1 MELTHEQLQLVEN
14 YLDKKDITYIDIRT
28 EVFDHIVSDIETK
41 IEIEKS
47 DFKTTFHK
55 VANKWNIHLKKE
67 SSWIFGVAYSLPKIA
82 LEKAKRSFKR
92 YYFISVLSFI
102 IPLFILTIID
112 LHFTENIKNEL
123 NLFLQT
129 ITVLTFI
136 VFGLL
141 FILKFKEKTKTTY
154 SFILKT
160 QSWNFIFSFII
171 LFDLDFFNKNGNLM
185 DSQLAFLIAF
195 IFSTFSYFHFYK
207 KHKEAIKKYKIS

>member
-1 MELTHEQLQLVEN
+1 MELTTEQLQRVES
-14 YLDKKDITYIDIRT
+14 YLDKKEITYIDIRT

-41 IEIEKS
+41 MEDKKL
-47 DFKTTFHK
+47 DFETVFYNVTD
-55 VANKWNIHLKKE
+55 KWNIHLKQE

-82 LEKAKRSFKR
+82 LEKAKRSFKK

-112 LHFTENIKNEL
+112 LHFTESIKNEL

-160 QSWNFIFSFII
+160 QSCNFIFGFII
-171 LFDLDFFNKNGNLM
+171 LFDLDYMNKNG
-185 DSQLAFLIAF
+185 DFQASQLALLVAF
-195 IFSTFSYFHFYK
+195 VFSTYSYFHFYK
-207 KHKEAIKKYKIS
+207 KHKEAIKKYKIL